1 VLSYP
6 EYAAMLLADGRLPVG
21 GHTQSAGLEPA
32 LLGGLAIL
40 WGANSDSGLEF
51 YAAVPRRAPSM

>member
-1 VLSYP
+1 MERVTGIGGVFFRAGDP
-6 EYAAMLLADGRLPVG
+6 ERLAAWYEL
-21 GHTQSAGLEPA
+21 H
-32 LLGGLAIL
+32 LAIL